1 MRFPRLRSVL
11 TVAVTVGI
19 FYLAAAV
26 LQRQLAGVRWQEVVA
41 DLHAVNP
48 LTVLAALACC
58 AISYASLAFHE
69 VLAIREA
76 APESGCS
83 RRRAIV
89 TALVAYPIGHAVGV
103 GALSGGAIRLRWYTA
118 AGLPLKAVGET
129 VLLCMIPYA
138 VGLGV
143 LLSLSLIWRG
153 GPAAAL
159 LGVPVGWT
167 LGLAL
172 FFLSFHVVYIIA
184 TERVRG
190 RWQWPRWLGG
200 LSLKLP
206 SGRLTRRQYLI
217 GMVDVGAAAAIL
229 WLFLPPEVE
238 LSYPAF
244 LPLYV
249 LCIFAALA
257 SNVPAGLGVF
267 ESVLLALLPHVPPG
281 QLVGAMLLYRCIY
294 EVLPLALA
302 VVGLAAVEVVGKG
315 RAPLSE
321 PRSSAVP

>member
-1 MRFPRLRSVL
+1 MRLPRLRSVL

-19 FYLAAAV
+19 FALAAAV
-26 LQRQLAGVRWQEVVA
+26 LQRQLSGVHWTEVVA
-41 DLHAVNP
+41 DLAAVNP
-48 LTVLAALACC
+48 VTVLAALLCC
-58 AISYASLAFHE
+58 GISYASLAFHE

-76 APESGCS
+76 APDGRCTP
-83 RRRAIV
+83 RRAIA

-103 GALSGGAIRLRWYTA
+103 GALSGGAVRLRWYTA
-118 AGLPLKAVGET
+118 AGLSLSAVGEM
-129 VLLCMIPYA
+129 VLLCMVPYA

-143 LLSLSLIWRG
+143 LFSVSLIFRG
-153 GPAAAL
+153 GPASAL
-159 LGVPVGWT
+159 LGVPAGWAT
-167 LGLAL
+167 GLAL
-172 FFLSFHVVYIIA
+172 FFLSFHAVYLVA

-190 RWQWPRWLGG
+190 HWQWPGWLGG

-206 SGRLTRRQYLI
+206 SGRLTRRQYLVGI
-217 GMVDVGAAAAIL
+217 VDVGSAAAIL
-229 WLFLPPEVE
+229 WLFLPPEVG

-267 ESVLLALLPHVPPG
+267 ESVLLAMLPHVPPG
-281 QLVGAMLLYRCIY
+281 QLVGAMLLYRCVY

-302 VVGLAAVEVVGKG
+302 VLGLAAAELAGKG
-315 RAPLSE
+315 RAPK
-321 PRSSAVP
+321 SAADRDAD